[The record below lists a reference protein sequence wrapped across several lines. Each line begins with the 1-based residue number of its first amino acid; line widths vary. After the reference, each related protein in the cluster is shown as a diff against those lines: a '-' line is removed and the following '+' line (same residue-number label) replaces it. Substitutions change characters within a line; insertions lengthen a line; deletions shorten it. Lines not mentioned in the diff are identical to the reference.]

1 VGTDNR
7 ADLKPRMQAD
17 PGLIGLLGFVI
28 ATVTAQLAHL
38 GLQDEAPV
46 FWVGAVFGGVV
57 QVTAGMLSYFQGDNF
72 HFLVYN
78 AFGWYWI
85 VEPGFL
91 LGQEI
96 GFFQVAGAAK
106 GFFALIF
113 AVLALMFAPA
123 GAVHNTV
130 LPITLLAVSLGL
142 LCQSA
147 AGFLGVSVL
156 VTVGSVVLIIASAL
170 ALYMLVEKFYWL
182 TLGRRIVPLGP
193 A

>member
-1 VGTDNR
+1 MIRRFDSDHRRRPERRAAARAAFLAVAALAVALSPGAGGT
-7 ADLKPRMQAD
+7 AA
-17 PGLIGLLGFVI
+17 F
-28 ATVTAQLAHL
+28 A
-38 GLQDEAPV
+38 
-46 FWVGAVFGGVV
+46 
-57 QVTAGMLSYFQGDNF
+57 QGDYPNRPIR
-72 HFLVYN
+72 LVVGYSTGGPTDIL
-78 AFGWYWI
+78 AR
-85 VEPGFL
+85 L

-123 GAVHNTV
+123 GAVHNSV

-147 AGFLGVSVL
+147 AGFLDVPAL
-156 VTVGSVVLIIASAL
+156 VTVGSAVLIIASAL

-182 TLGRRIVPLGP
+182 TLGRRVVPLGP
-193 A
+193 AWIRRGDDPES